1 MIKLFAKSKNFKE
14 VRKTCKELL
23 NFAKQIN
30 EKQVNDTA
38 LAIINTLQ
46 IQWLIEYNNE
56 LKDLKSFLKERK
68 DQILP
73 ENIQKL
79 EDLTEWKIFE
89 TIKNKS

>member
-1 MIKLFAKSKNFKE
+1 VITLSLYIQCNTKL
-14 VRKTCKELL
+14 TCKELL

-30 EKQVNDTA
+30 EKQVNDIA

-46 IQWLIEYNNE
+46 IRWLIEYNNE
-56 LKDLKSFLKERK
+56 LKDLKSFLKGRK

-79 EDLTEWKIFE
+79 EDLTGWKILE
-89 TIKNKS
+89 ND